1 MRMADNN
8 FSKLSLKTRPVQF
21 AAALLLLQAGLFY
34 GLPKERPVNLA
45 HPLTSL
51 PAQMGGW
58 QKVSETPVE
67 KSVLDVLRADDTLS
81 RGYVNPESKRG
92 VNLFVAYFRSQ
103 TTGVAPHSPKNCLP
117 GSGWTASQADTLKVT
132 VPNLAQPIEVNRYI
146 VSKGEF
152 KSLVLYWY
160 QSHDRAVASEYAAKV
175 YLVADAV
182 RYRRSDTSIVRVTT
196 QIFGNDE
203 EQAQRAAEGFVA
215 ASYRTINDILP
226 R

>member
-1 MRMADNN
+1 MADNN
-8 FSKLSLKTRPVQF
+8 FPKLSLNTRPVQF
-21 AAALLLLQAGLFY
+21 AAALLILQAGLFY
-34 GLPKERPVNLA
+34 GLPKERPVNLV

-51 PAQMGGW
+51 PTQMGSW
-58 QKVSETPVE
+58 QKISETPVE
-67 KSVLDVLRADDTLS
+67 QSVLDVLRADDTLS
-81 RGYVNPESKRG
+81 RTYVSPETRRG
-92 VNLFVAYFRSQ
+92 INLFVAYFRSQ

-117 GSGWTASQADTLKVT
+117 GSGWTSSKADTLKIA

-146 VSKGEF
+146 VSKGDS

-160 QSHDRAVASEYAAKV
+160 QSHNRTVASEYAAKV
-175 YLVADAV
+175 YLVADAI

-196 QIFGNDE
+196 QVIGNDE

-215 ASYRTINDILP
+215 ASFVTINDILP